1 MLTHSNWHHV
11 LEIRLSAEYLQCNG
25 IFILFIAFS
34 GFSFNYL
41 REVLIVIMRKWQ
53 MSIDKFMLF
62 FRPLPLSTLRALHDD
77 QYCDHEAG
85 YDNCHD
91 EDSDDNFD
99 DGDAGLD
106 LHDGG
111 EEGLRVEEAR
121 QPHRD
126 RQVEVCSPSFQL
138 TVIIMM
144 IILNITLMALLQ
156 KDRRI
161 TCWPSSIA
169 FDADDNDV
177 VQTWKENCI

>member
-1 MLTHSNWHHV
+1 M
-11 LEIRLSAEYLQCNG
+11 
-25 IFILFIAFS
+25 
-34 GFSFNYL
+34 
-41 REVLIVIMRKWQ
+41 IMSKWQ

-62 FRPLPLSTLRALHDD
+62 FSSPSLINFAVLCMMINIVIMKL
-77 QYCDHEAG
+77 G

-99 DGDAGLD
+99 DWLG

-111 EEGLRVEEAR
+111 EEAW
-121 QPHRD
+121 QPRRD
-126 RQVEVCSPSFQL
+126 REVAVCCPSFQL
-138 TVIIMM
+138 AVIIMM
-144 IILNITLMALLQ
+144 IILNMTLMALLQ
-156 KDRRI
+156 KDIRI